1 MSERCRVKVMGKDGS
16 LSKATKQQKAL
27 IKACKLGKRKV
38 LKEKVSKGITKG
50 YQQTRNTISKAGKDA
65 KALLTGEKKITIK

>member
-1 MSERCRVKVMGKDGS
+1 MGKEGS
-16 LSKATKQQKAL
+16 LNKATSKQKSL

-65 KALLTGEKKITIK
+65 KALLTGDKKITIQ